1 MLRRALH
8 SIARIQRESKLACQ
22 MPVFEDLCR
31 GTQAS
36 AWRVYESQSERQ
48 AGSSR
53 LTTRPSLLSNKGLVC
68 PSFSQDKGYIIQSN
82 TCRKDDS
89 SLIGEEK
96 RNHSLLEG
104 LGTLCGLASHLGYCG
119 RNFQS
124 IFLSDEIRADSV
136 RRKRKKK
143 MNKHKHAKRRKLNR
157 HRR

>member
-8 SIARIQRESKLACQ
+8 SIARIQREGRFASQL
-22 MPVFEDLCR
+22 PIFEELYR

-36 AWRVYESQSERQ
+36 VWYECESERQ
-48 AGSSR
+48 AGSSHLMKQPR
-53 LTTRPSLLSNKGLVC
+53 LLSNKGFMR
-68 PSFSQDKGYIIQSN
+68 PSFSQDKEQSIQGN
-82 TCRKDDS
+82 TSRKNDS

-96 RNHSLLEG
+96 QGDSHLEG
-104 LGTLCGLASHLGYCG
+104 LGTLCGLASHVSSD
-119 RNFQS
+119 NSQS
-124 IFLSDEIRADSV
+124 PFLSDEIRADSV